1 LAGIFADN
9 PLVDLVII
17 ASLFMLAIIIVYSIA
32 NYLVSSKL
40 LRSYANHIKSTMDLP
55 LVKTFVESHRRIRI
69 EVGEDP
75 SREVVKVFWVTSRRY
90 PYVMVDVDKKTA
102 KVIKA
107 FLIKNYDD
115 ELKYNPIE
123 ARMRKRR

>member
-1 LAGIFADN
+1 VFSDN

-17 ASLFMLAIIIVYSIA
+17 ASLFMLAVIVVYSIA
-32 NYLVSSKL
+32 NYIVSSRL
-40 LRSYANHIKSTMDLP
+40 LKSYASHIRSTMDLP
-55 LVKTFVESHRRIRI
+55 LVKAFVESHRRIRI

-75 SREVVKVFWVTSRRY
+75 SRGVVKVFWVTTRRY
-90 PYVMVDVDKKTA
+90 PYVMVDVDKSTA

-115 ELKYNPIE
+115 ELKYNPVE
-123 ARMRKRR
+123 AKMRKRK

>member
-1 LAGIFADN
+1 MAGIFADN